1 MQAMGFNLRW
11 RAQPDLTSVEAYRRA
26 ALRRLPKMA
35 AAYVDGGADD
45 MVTLRGNRTVFDQW
59 QLNPSVL
66 AGHHRPDLST
76 VIAGRQ
82 LSMPVMLAPTGAT
95 GITHWRG
102 DVAAVRAAD
111 ACGTQYSVS
120 TASSWSLEEV
130 AAATPH
136 DHSFQLYPGVGGTP
150 ARLMHRAWAAG
161 YRTLVVTVDVP
172 TKGNREAERREGM
185 DTPPVLTP
193 RRALN
198 FARHPRWT
206 YDVLRH
212 SRLGGRNYIEGGD
225 VSDLLATIEIQERE
239 MMLSSLTWPDIE
251 WMREVW
257 KGRLF
262 LKGILSAEDAE
273 RAVQAGVD
281 GIVVS
286 NHGGRQLDTA
296 PPSLAVLPEIAAQI
310 DGRAEIV
317 LDSGVRRGTD
327 VVKALA
333 LGADAVM
340 IGRPYL
346 YGLAVG
352 GEAGVVGVLEVFRE
366 EIARTLTLL
375 GVRSVADLDHTHL
388 RPAPA

>member
-1 MQAMGFNLRW
+1 MGFTLRW
-11 RAQPDLTSVEAYRRA
+11 RAQPDLTSVEAYRQA
-26 ALRRLPKMA
+26 AIRRLPKMA
-35 AAYVDGGADD
+35 SAYVDGGADD
-45 MVTLRGNRTVFDQW
+45 LVTLSANRSAFDAW
-59 QLNPSVL
+59 HLVPSAL
-66 AGHHRPDLST
+66 TGQYQPDLSAT
-76 VIAGRQ
+76 VAGRQ
-82 LSMPVMLAPTGAT
+82 LSMPVMLAPTGST

-130 AAATPH
+130 AQATTQ

-172 TKGNREAERREGM
+172 TKGNREGERREGM

-212 SRLGGRNYIEGGD
+212 SRLGGRNYIEGGA
-225 VSDLLATIEIQERE
+225 VRDLLATIEIQERE
-239 MMLSSLTWPDIE
+239 MQLASLAWSDIE
-251 WMREVW
+251 WMREQW
-257 KGRLF
+257 KGKLL
-262 LKGILSAEDAE
+262 LKGILSAADAE
-273 RAVQAGVD
+273 RAVAAGVD
-281 GIVVS
+281 GIIVS
-286 NHGGRQLDTA
+286 NHGGRQLDTVA
-296 PPSLAVLPEIAAQI
+296 PTLTVLPEIAQAVA
-310 DGRAEIV
+310 GRAEIV

-352 GEAGVVGVLEVFRE
+352 GEAGVVGVLEIFRE
-366 EIARTLTLL
+366 EIARALTLL
-375 GVRSVADLDHTHL
+375 GVGSVAELDRSHV
-388 RPAPA
+388 RPA